1 MHFVFF
7 ASTLQMALPTVLMF
21 GSFVFCPAECIEIF
35 RAIRCQEALAE
46 KLDSLI
52 QVERYGPGQKR
63 KRMQQ

>member
-1 MHFVFF
+1 
-7 ASTLQMALPTVLMF
+7 MALPTVLMF